1 MRFTEFKNN
10 NKELESALV
19 NTLTNLRGEADD
31 EAQEEVYQFKLATA
45 HDLADEYKA
54 KIQGIFQSTFR

>member
-31 EAQEEVYQFKLATA
+31 RNQSSEISFAAVDQIMKNTGYPTFSY
-45 HDLADEYKA
+45 DL
-54 KIQGIFQSTFR
+54 F